1 MMTTPKEVFV
11 GIDVAK
17 LRNAVAIAEG
27 GRDGEIRYIG
37 EFDASPESMT
47 RLIRKLAA
55 KHDKLHFCYEAGPTG
70 YGLYRQIVALGH
82 ECIVVA
88 PSLIP
93 RRSGERVKT
102 NRRDAQSLARLLRA
116 GELTAVWVPDETHEA
131 VRDLVRTRA
140 MAVEDYR
147 RKRQH
152 VSAFLLRH
160 GRSYDGKASWR
171 GRHKRWLDGQN
182 FAHPAQRLAYQEM
195 LNAVQATVDRLDR
208 LEGALIEF
216 VPAWSMAPVVSAF
229 QAMRGVQF
237 MTAVTMVAEAGDLR
251 RFDHPRQLMAFL
263 GLVPSERSTGET
275 RHQGGITK
283 TGNSSARKVL
293 VEAAW
298 TYRHSA
304 GLGVDHQR
312 RQKDLPESVRDIAW
326 KAQTRLCARFR
337 RLLAKGK
344 RNTVVVVAIAR
355 EIAAF
360 LWAIARHVE
369 PRPLPGVA
377 A

>member
-1 MMTTPKEVFV
+1 MTAPKEVFV

-17 LRNAVAIAEG
+17 LRNAVAIAEA
-27 GRDGEIRYIG
+27 GRDGEIRYMG
-37 EFDASPESMT
+37 EFDASAESMT

-55 KHDKLHFCYEAGPTG
+55 KHGKLHVCYEAGPTG
-70 YGLYRQIVALGH
+70 YGLYRQILALGH

-93 RRSGERVKT
+93 RRSGDRVKT

-160 GRSYDGKASWR
+160 GRSFDGKTSWR

-182 FAHPAQRLAYQEM
+182 FSHPAQRLAYQEM
-195 LNAVQATVDRLDR
+195 LNAVQATVERMDR
-208 LEGALIEF
+208 LEAALIEL
-216 VPAWSMAPVVSAF
+216 VPAWTMAPVVAAF

-312 RQKDLPESVRDIAW
+312 RQKDLPEPVRDIAW

-344 RNTVVVVAIAR
+344 RNTLVVVAIAR

-360 LWAIARHVE
+360 LWAIARLIE
-369 PRPLPGVA
+369 PRPLPAVA

>member
-1 MMTTPKEVFV
+1 MNKGGEVFI
-11 GIDVAK
+11 GIDTAK
-17 LRNAVAIAEG
+17 ARNAIAVAEA
-27 GRDGEIRYIG
+27 GRDGEIRYLG
-37 EFDASPESMT
+37 EFDNTPDAVAK
-47 RLIRKLAA
+47 LIRKLAA
-55 KHDKLHFCYEAGPTG
+55 RYEKLHFCYEAGPTG
-70 YGLYRQIVALGH
+70 YGLYRQILALGH
-82 ECIVVA
+82 PCIVVA

-93 RRSGERVKT
+93 RRPGDRVKT
-102 NRRDAQSLARLLRA
+102 NRRDALSLARLLRA

-152 VSAFLLRH
+152 VTAFLLRH
-160 GRSYDGKASWR
+160 GCSYDGKASWR

-182 FAHPAQRLAYQEM
+182 FSHPAQRLAYQEM
-195 LNAVQATVDRLDR
+195 LNAVQATVERLDR
-208 LEGALIEF
+208 LEAALIEL
-216 VPAWSMAPVVSAF
+216 VPAWTMAPVVGAF

-251 RFDHPRQLMAFL
+251 RFEHPRQLMAFL
-263 GLVPSERSTGET
+263 GLVPSERSTGES
-275 RHQGGITK
+275 RNLGGITK
-283 TGNSSARKVL
+283 TGNSTARKAL

-298 TYRHSA
+298 TYRYSA
-304 GLGVDHQR
+304 GIGVDHQQ
-312 RQKDLPESVRDIAW
+312 RQKDLPQPVRDIAW

-337 RLLAKGK
+337 RLIARGK

-360 LWAIARHVE
+360 LWDIARNVE
-369 PRPLPGVA
+369 PSPLPTVA